1 MGKVHTVLLEHGRQT
16 ALQFGLDHRVVE
28 TAASYL
34 SCEDS
39 ETAFLFSGW
48 AYTALPHK
56 RLADDAPWTVRT
68 DQASV
73 VVQPGL
79 RVPQSGEPIAVGV
92 PFGSRARL
100 IMLYL
105 QSEAVKNSSRE
116 IELGSSMNAWLK
128 KMGIPGGG
136 RTTNDVRDQADRI
149 ARCRLT
155 FQFRQGAVSGLVNQH
170 ILDQALFV
178 DEQQGGNP
186 VLLETARL
194 SEAYYEQLQRHPLPL
209 EESAIKQISNN
220 SIAIDTYTWLA
231 YRLHCLK
238 IPVDITWRALFD
250 QFGHGFTRVDNFR
263 MRFKESLQLALA
275 VYPEANVEIT
285 TRGLR
290 LLPSPPAVTQ
300 RVIRVGLPANLQT
313 R

>member
-1 MGKVHTVLLEHGRQT
+1 
-16 ALQFGLDHRVVE
+16 
-28 TAASYL
+28 
-34 SCEDS
+34 
-39 ETAFLFSGW
+39 
-48 AYTALPHK
+48 
-56 RLADDAPWTVRT
+56 
-68 DQASV
+68 
-73 VVQPGL
+73 
-79 RVPQSGEPIAVGV
+79 
-92 PFGSRARL
+92 
-100 IMLYL
+100 MLYL